1 MKEYTFSEA
10 RQKLASLLNS
20 ARKDGAVRIRKRDG
34 QKFILRPEKQT
45 KSPLDVPG
53 LNLRIN
59 RDEIVDI
66 VRSSRRD
73 SEKR

>member
-34 QKFILRPEKQT
+34 QKFILSPERQSR
-45 KSPLDVPG
+45 SPLDVPG
-53 LNLRIN
+53 LKLRIK
-59 RDEIVDI
+59 RDEIIDI

-73 SEKR
+73 FEKG